1 MSEGPSAGD
10 ILLGLFMIAAGLCLA
25 LVGGGCTL
33 MLLSD
38 LQGVMRGS
46 DGLFFFLLSA
56 GTLAGGLAMLWF
68 GFKIMTGK
76 YRK

>member
-38 LQGVMRGS
+38 MRGMMRGS

-68 GFKIMTGK
+68 GLKIMTGR

>member
-10 ILLGLFMIAAGLCLA
+10 VLLGLFMIAAGLCLT

-33 MLLSD
+33 LMMSD
-38 LQGVMRGS
+38 LSGVMRGG
-46 DGLFFFLLSA
+46 DGIFFLLLSA
-56 GTLAGGLAMLWF
+56 GVLAGGLAMIWF